1 MTRLK
6 TWTGQEGN
14 IRLSVDD
21 GPSAA
26 EFLEDD
32 YDEDHGDIDDDEPLS
47 ERAKQMKLSGTNRTA
62 GAGRPQSP
70 TSPITTLS

>member
-32 YDEDHGDIDDDEPLS
+32 YDEDNGDVDDDEPLS
-47 ERAKQMKLSGTNRTA
+47 ESAEQMKLSGTA